1 MVMKELKISE
11 RRACK
16 VIGQIRSTQRYIP
29 VENPE
34 QEVLEQR
41 VVEIAEEFGRYG
53 YRQVTDM
60 LNMEGF
66 DVGKDRVFSIWQREG
81 LKIPQKQPKR
91 SRLWLADG
99 STIRLRPE
107 YKNHV
112 WSYDFVSDQNYGGK
126 KFKILNIIDEYTR
139 ECLAS
144 HVARRIR
151 SQDVILILADLF
163 LKRGIPKHI
172 RSDNGPEFIAK
183 KLVNWMRVLDIQP
196 LFIEPGS
203 PWENGY
209 CESFNGKMR
218 YELLNG
224 ELFYSLMEAR
234 IIIERWRV
242 HYNTKRPHSSLGGR
256 PPAPETFQ
264 PNMKPLAQ
272 DLLTQ

>member
-1 MVMKELKISE
+1 LVSE
-11 RRACK
+11 RKACG
-16 VIGQIRSTQRYIP
+16 VVGQLRTTQRYEKII
-29 VENPE
+29 NPE
-34 QEVLEQR
+34 RER
-41 VVEIAEEFGRYG
+41 VRERIIELAKEYGRYG
-53 YRQVTDM
+53 YRTITSM
-60 LNMEGF
+60 LQLEGF
-66 DVGKDRVFSIWQREG
+66 VIGKDAVGRVWQQEG
-81 LKIPQKQPKR
+81 LQVPQKQPKR
-91 SRLWLADG
+91 ARLWLADG

-112 WSYDFVSDQNYGGK
+112 WSYDFVSDQTYGGK

-139 ECLAS
+139 ECLVS

-183 KLVNWMRVLDIQP
+183 KLVNWMKSLDIQP

-209 CESFNGKMR
+209 RESFNGKMR

-242 HYNTKRPHSSLGGR
+242 HYNTKRPHSALGGK

-264 PNMKPLAQ
+264 PTMKPLAQ
-272 DLLTQ
+272 NLLTQ